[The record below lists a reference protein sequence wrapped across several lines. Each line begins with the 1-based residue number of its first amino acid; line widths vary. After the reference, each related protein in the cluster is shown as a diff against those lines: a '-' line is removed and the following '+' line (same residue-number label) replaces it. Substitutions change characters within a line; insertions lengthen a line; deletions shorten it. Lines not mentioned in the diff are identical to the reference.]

1 MCGVVIWVTA
11 EVQRCSNVIA
21 VVHRCVNGFGLMFTP
36 RSETLRPSCQILTC
50 VWCVICV
57 VMRCGVFMAVC
68 RDVITALICMSVTT
82 ASLMI
87 QNLAQTQGR
96 VCEWMW
102 SGLCAGGSLCQRCC
116 RRPEFLPCD
125 PHTLLFWSWPLEGV
139 QSFYYCDRKRI
150 CCCGA
155 PDSRTDHYIQTHTH
169 EPLLSCWCF
178 YMRLIS

>member
-1 MCGVVIWVTA
+1 MYYLNVFNSLMKMTSHLHDLIGFIVNLTSDMGRGGAGGRGKWLWERDRGWNTGLIKAFLTQCLMCGVVIWVTA

-57 VMRCGVFMAVC
+57 VMRCDVFMAVC

-87 QNLAQTQGR
+87 PN
-96 VCEWMW
+96 
-102 SGLCAGGSLCQRCC
+102 
-116 RRPEFLPCD
+116 
-125 PHTLLFWSWPLEGV
+125 
-139 QSFYYCDRKRI
+139 
-150 CCCGA
+150 
-155 PDSRTDHYIQTHTH
+155 
-169 EPLLSCWCF
+169 
-178 YMRLIS
+178 